1 MNRHTS
7 PRHSRIVIA
16 LVLAA
21 LAYSARAQEQL
32 PRFTGTLNNGSLVIG
47 GVTPRGSVA
56 IFAIIREAKAY
67 YVAVRR
73 IDQIVADADGDGRVQ
88 VEARTTLSDR
98 AVYSAVDLTSGAYV
112 VASPDPQGVTTID
125 SSEFSFPG
133 KGLGQLLHMEINRGV
148 LDVLIVRAG
157 NGANATGAWKG
168 RLVDGAASDADKR
181 VNNYSRMEFDAL
193 MPLIADGP
201 KKMQHA
207 LPGDTIVLVDPR
219 SLHVLAGRIGVEVVP

>member
-1 MNRHTS
+1 MNSRHSS
-7 PRHSRIVIA
+7 PRWSRYVIA

-21 LAYSARAQEQL
+21 LSYSARAQEQL
-32 PRFTGTLNNGSLVIG
+32 PRLTGTFNNGSLVIG
-47 GVTPRGSVA
+47 GVTPRGNVA
-56 IFAIIREAKAY
+56 IFAVVREAKAY
-67 YVAVRR
+67 HVAVRR
-73 IDQIVADADGDGRVQ
+73 IDQIVADSDGDGRVQ
-88 VEARTTLSDR
+88 VEAKTTLSDR
-98 AVYSAVDLTSGAYV
+98 AVFAAVDLTSGAYV

-133 KGLGQLLHMEINRGV
+133 KGLGHLLHMEINRGV

-157 NGANATGAWKG
+157 KGNAAGAWKG
-168 RLVDGAASDADKR
+168 RLVDGATSDADKR

-193 MPLIADGP
+193 TPLTTDGP